1 MVCTSVYACIMLH
14 VDRRLVDYHALSC
27 GTELRDVDALPSLPA
42 LLLFKA
48 RSRVKMRT
56 FLRRR
61 WIASWETRP
70 RAALTRG

>member
-1 MVCTSVYACIMLH
+1 MVCTSAFIVSH
-14 VDRRLVDYHALSC
+14 VDRKLVDYHALSC
-27 GTELRDVDALPSLPA
+27 GTELRDVNALSSLPA

-48 RSRVKMRT
+48 RSFVKMRA